1 MGLYVPATFYS
12 YDGSGNE
19 VTAAGTGG
27 TYERR
32 FCSVGQGFLI
42 DGTANGVVEMK
53 NSHRV
58 FVKEGSLNYNQFEKN
73 ANQNKT
79 KNASG
84 YLNTIQS
91 VSGFDYTTVSLAPT
105 RQIKFNTLMNNQG
118 LRQLALA
125 LVPEATD
132 GIDRGM
138 VAMSSN
144 DSTPAD
150 VYFVLEETDF
160 FINAINFDIDKK
172 IPIGFRND
180 KAANYKVTV
189 KEIINFTGVN
199 TVYLHDKVKDLFYD
213 IKNDFHE
220 LDLPAGENNT
230 QFEITFKSN
239 STLGVEEAAKESF
252 MIFQNNLTKNLT
264 IDNPLLM
271 DLETCGLYDVAGKLI
286 FVKKDLGVDASYKF
300 STSGLGD
307 GIYIVKLTTKD
318 KLVVGKKVIIKN

>member
-180 KAANYKVTV
+180 RAANYKITV
-189 KEIINFTGVN
+189 KEIVNFTGVS

-239 STLGVEEAAKESF
+239 STLGVEEAARESF
-252 MIFQNNLTKNLT
+252 MIFQNNLT

-286 FVKKDLGVDASYKF
+286 FVKKDLGVDVSYKF

-307 GIYIVKLTTKD
+307 GIYIVKLNTKD
-318 KLVVGKKVIIKN
+318 KLMVGKKVIIKN